1 MKMINIE
8 KTGKRIMECI
18 DANSSVKEVAKH
30 LGLTLWAVYK
40 WTYGMSLPTID
51 NFVNLSDILGVTIE
65 DLLVVEEV

>member
-1 MKMINIE
+1 MKIINIE
-8 KTGKRIMECI
+8 KTGKRIRECI

-51 NFVNLSDILGVTIE
+51 NFVNLADFLNVPMYN
-65 DLLVVEEV
+65 LLVVEEV